1 MSILDRDALEDSP
14 LADLHAIA
22 SALSIDGYRR
32 LRRVE
37 LIDAILT
44 RQGGARDSAEPASG
58 RSAPVEAEQPTPAG
72 RPTPPEEGLVA
83 AVADQLREHDE
94 GALGTRR
101 RRGRRGRARPA
112 DREESEAR
120 EELVA
125 RDEKAAA
132 PAEPAGEQRDSQ
144 PTSEE
149 PQDAADEPIVEGVV
163 ELLPNGSGFL
173 RVNPPETSDDDVY
186 ISAAQV
192 KRCELVPGD
201 RISGPRRPP
210 RRSER
215 FASLIRIDTIN
226 DRPADDVVVSTRF
239 DELSATFPQE
249 RFRLG
254 SEDPTVKAIEWLTPF
269 GRGSRVTIVGPP
281 QAGKTEALR
290 RLATALSGQEGTE
303 LSVVLVGVRPEE
315 LAEWA
320 PRTARENGSPEP
332 ATALSFD
339 ASADAQS
346 QAVERIVDRG
356 RRLASRG
363 ADAVLLIDSLDGLA
377 PTTARKALHSARKL
391 ADGGSLTVIATA
403 TIPVGGETTVI
414 ALDRSL
420 ASAGRFPA
428 LDLSA
433 SWTMHADRLV
443 GEVGAEAI
451 ATARAEA
458 LGEPQ

>member
-22 SALSIDGYRR
+22 SALSIDSYRS
-32 LRRVE
+32 LRRAE
-37 LIDAILT
+37 LIDAILA
-44 RQGGARDSAEPASG
+44 RQDGVQAASDPP
-58 RSAPVEAEQPTPAG
+58 SAPPSEPGEHPVSADESLGE
-72 RPTPPEEGLVA
+72 
-83 AVADQLREHDE
+83 AVADELRAHDE

-101 RRGRRGRARPA
+101 RRARRGRGRAS
-112 DREESEAR
+112 DRDEPEVRA
-120 EELVA
+120 ELRA
-125 RDEKAAA
+125 RDEQQAGASV
-132 PAEPAGEQRDSQ
+132 EHAGEPERDDRDGQ
-144 PTSEE
+144 PAAEE
-149 PQDAADEPIVEGVV
+149 PSRAGEEAIAHGVV

-173 RVNPPETSDDDVY
+173 RVNPPESSDEDVY

-201 RISGPRRPP
+201 RISGPRRAP

-226 DRPADDVVVSTRF
+226 DRPADEVVVSTRF
-239 DELSATFPQE
+239 DELPTEFPHE

-254 SEDPTVKAIEWLTPF
+254 SEDPTVKAIEWLSPF
-269 GRGSRVTIVGPP
+269 GRGSRVTIVGPA

-290 RLATALSGQEGTE
+290 RLAAELSNQEGIE
-303 LSVVLVGVRPEE
+303 LSVALVGVRPEE
-315 LAEWA
+315 LREWSSA
-320 PRTARENGSPEP
+320 PHDGSSARQLEP

-377 PTTARKALHSARKL
+377 PAAARNALSSARKIV
-391 ADGGSLTVIATA
+391 DGGSLTVIATA
-403 TIPVGGETTVI
+403 TRAVGGETTVI

-420 ASAGRFPA
+420 TSAGRFPA
-428 LDLSA
+428 IDLSA
-433 SWTMHADRLV
+433 SWTMHPGRLV
-443 GEVGAEAI
+443 GDAGAEAI
-451 ATARAEA
+451 AAARSRALTAA
-458 LGEPQ
+458 Q